1 MSTFNPNS
9 RQLTSEEWQIIAT
22 DTIADNNCQY
32 LIIAGI
38 IGGLMTASATA
49 FPPTGFVIAA
59 WGFYAAIKRTQASNR
74 NEIAINNYGCV
85 AHVLSGDNLRD
96 FRSQVGDAEVRKQI
110 QWALENGYSI
120 SNDALD
126 FLETQPNL
134 PSGYPAGTPRANATL
149 TGQKLTPPSDSQIS
163 SPKQLPIS
171 TPILERTSTQLIT
184 FDEQVPNL
192 PSEFARSLKNSL
204 IVGVPGAGKGIFV
217 TNALEYIKQDNKL
230 RSRHNGGEPPVG
242 AASPKGLVCRKE
254 NLPGNFS
261 PQGAAHQVTIFYIDP
276 KNDPNETK
284 YFSGRV
290 DYLFRQDLMIC
301 DAADAYK
308 WLQNCIQKFDE
319 FDAGLGYKLLVF
331 DELNLVTKTLKRIEG
346 GLGWLEGKLTGYSSS
361 GSSRGIVLWG
371 ISQNAHT
378 KGLGFDGGTR
388 SIFIPV
394 FLISADNLSASE
406 GILRAT
412 MIPSDKK
419 LSTAQIKSL
428 CDKSPVGRAIFY
440 GGLNEWFPMPKLTN
454 YSGFDRDSRQF
465 IDEAI
470 TGQVS
475 WLLTR
480 RSAIAFLLCWL
491 MPLHLRY
498 GRIWKNSKISPLETL
513 REQQLFCNVRGQ
525 VALCLHIYWTYQP
538 LKRWLI

>member
-9 RQLTSEEWQIIAT
+9 RQLTSQEWQIIAT
-22 DTIADNNCQY
+22 DAIADNNCQY

-74 NEIAINNYGCV
+74 NEIAINNYACV

-96 FRSQVGDAEVRKQI
+96 FRSQVGDAEARKQI

-126 FLETQPNL
+126 FLEKQPNL
-134 PSGYPAGTPRANATL
+134 
-149 TGQKLTPPSDSQIS
+149 QIS
-163 SPKQLPIS
+163 SSQELPIPRLVS
-171 TPILERTSTQLIT
+171 ERPSTQLIK

-192 PSEFARSLKNSL
+192 PFEFSRSLKNSL

-217 TNALEYIKQDNKL
+217 TNALEHIKQDNK
-230 RSRHNGGEPPVG
+230 
-242 AASPKGLVCRKE
+242 
-254 NLPGNFS
+254 
-261 PQGAAHQVTIFYIDP
+261 HQVTIFYIDP

-290 DYLFRQDLMIC
+290 DYLFRQDLMTC

-346 GLGWLEGKLTGYSSS
+346 GLGWLEGKLTGEQ
-361 GSSRGIVLWG
+361 RDLVRWG
-371 ISQNAHT
+371 K
-378 KGLGFDGGTR
+378 KG
-388 SIFIPV
+388 
-394 FLISADNLSASE
+394 
-406 GILRAT
+406 
-412 MIPSDKK
+412 
-419 LSTAQIKSL
+419 
-428 CDKSPVGRAIFY
+428 
-440 GGLNEWFPMPKLTN
+440 
-454 YSGFDRDSRQF
+454 
-465 IDEAI
+465 
-470 TGQVS
+470 
-475 WLLTR
+475 
-480 RSAIAFLLCWL
+480 AIA
-491 MPLHLRY
+491 
-498 GRIWKNSKISPLETL
+498 KNQT
-513 REQQLFCNVRGQ
+513 
-525 VALCLHIYWTYQP
+525 
-538 LKRWLI
+538 

>member
-9 RQLTSEEWQIIAT
+9 RQLTSQEWQIIAT
-22 DTIADNNCQY
+22 DAISDNNCQY

-74 NEIAINNYGCV
+74 NEIAINNYACV

-96 FRSQVGDAEVRKQI
+96 FRSQVGDTEARIQI

-134 PSGYPAGTPRANATL
+134 PSGYATL

-184 FDEQVPNL
+184 FDKQVPNL
-192 PSEFARSLKNSL
+192 PFEFARSLKNSL

-217 TNALEYIKQDNKL
+217 TNALKHIKQDNK
-230 RSRHNGGEPPVG
+230 R
-242 AASPKGLVCRKE
+242 
-254 NLPGNFS
+254 
-261 PQGAAHQVTIFYIDP
+261 QITIFYIDP

-440 GGLNEWFPMPKLTN
+440 GGLNEWFPMPKLPN

-465 IDEAI
+465 IDEPTTIEENDESADFKR
-470 TGQVS
+470 TSPKLSKVS
-475 WLLTR
+475 QTEKMIKMLAATSECSISDFIKKELKINNINQEKELIAGIIEILNER
-480 RSAIAFLLCWL
+480 REW
-491 MPLHLRY
+491 
-498 GRIWKNSKISPLETL
+498 
-513 REQQLFCNVRGQ
+513 QLIKKFS
-525 VALCLHIYWTYQP
+525 LDI
-538 LKRWLI
+538 

>member
-9 RQLTSEEWQIIAT
+9 RQLTSQEWQIIAT
-22 DTIADNNCQY
+22 DAITDNNCQY

-38 IGGLMTASATA
+38 IGGLIAASATA
-49 FPPTGFVIAA
+49 FPPTGFLIAA
-59 WGFYAAIKRTQASNR
+59 WGFHTAWKRTQKSNR
-74 NEIAINNYGCV
+74 NEIAINNYSCV
-85 AHVLSGDNLRD
+85 AHVLAGDNLRD
-96 FRSQVGDAEVRKQI
+96 FRSQVGDAEVIQQI
-110 QWALENGYSI
+110 KWAVENGYSA
-120 SNDALD
+120 SSDALD
-126 FLETQPNL
+126 FLETQSQLL
-134 PSGYPAGTPRANATL
+134 PPAIIN
-149 TGQKLTPPSDSQIS
+149 QPSLVV
-163 SPKQLPIS
+163 P
-171 TPILERTSTQLIT
+171 TSNSENKETQLIT
-184 FDEQVPNL
+184 FEQEIPNL
-192 PSEFARSLKNSL
+192 PASLASSLKNSL
-204 IVGVPGAGKGIFV
+204 IVGVPGSGKGIFV
-217 TNALEYIKQDNKL
+217 TNALEYLKQSKQ
-230 RSRHNGGEPPVG
+230 R
-242 AASPKGLVCRKE
+242 
-254 NLPGNFS
+254 
-261 PQGAAHQVTIFYIDP
+261 QVTIFYIDP

-290 DYLFRQDLMIC
+290 DYLFRQDLMTC

-419 LSTAQIKSL
+419 LSTTQIQSL
-428 CDKSPVGRAIFY
+428 CDKSPVDRAIFY
-440 GGLNEWFPMPKLTN
+440 GGLNEWFPMPKLPN

-465 IDEAI
+465 IDETRTI
-470 TGQVS
+470 EENNYSTYVKRTSPKLSKVS
-475 WLLTR
+475 QTEKMIQMLAATSECSISDFIKKEL
-480 RSAIAFLLCWL
+480 
-491 MPLHLRY
+491 
-498 GRIWKNSKISPLETL
+498 KINLPH
-513 REQQLFCNVRGQ
+513 QQNQIKSGIIEILSQRKQWN
-525 VALCLHIYWTYQP
+525 
-538 LKRWLI
+538 LIKKFGLDI